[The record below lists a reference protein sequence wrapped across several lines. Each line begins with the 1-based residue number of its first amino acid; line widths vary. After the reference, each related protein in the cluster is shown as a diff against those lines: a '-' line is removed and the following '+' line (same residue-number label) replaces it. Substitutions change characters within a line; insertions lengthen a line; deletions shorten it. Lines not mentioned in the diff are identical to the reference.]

1 MAGRR
6 SDTRIRIQQVALEL
20 FAEQGYE
27 KTTLREVADRLRITR
42 PALYYHYKAKEDI
55 LSGVMGDLSAS
66 VDELNDWA
74 RAQPAT
80 EEARREIL
88 RRIFELL
95 DGQWRPLLRFV
106 QVNQAAMRDIP
117 AGEQM
122 RDSVLAMLT
131 ILSSPRMDAAERFQA
146 VLAVVA
152 ILLGNVPI
160 IDMGLAEDERP
171 RVAMQVAFKL
181 IDGLPGDDGDG
192 DTAGADDGKG
202 AVAG

>member
-6 SDTRIRIQQVALEL
+6 SDTRVRIQRVALEL

-55 LSGVMGDLSAS
+55 LAGVMADLADS

-80 EEARREIL
+80 EEARREVL

-95 DGQWRPLLRFV
+95 DGQWRPLLRFI
-106 QVNQAAMRDIP
+106 QVNQAVMRKIP
-117 AGEQM
+117 AGQRM
-122 RDSVLAMLT
+122 RDSFLAMLA
-131 ILSSPRMDAAERFQA
+131 ILATPEMDPAQRFQ
-146 VLAVVA
+146 VMLAVVA
-152 ILLGNVPI
+152 ILLGSVPI
-160 IDMGLAEDERP
+160 IDMGLTDDERAG
-171 RVAMQVAFKL
+171 VALQAAFKL
-181 IDGLPGDDGDG
+181 IGGLPGDDGD
-192 DTAGADDGKG
+192 DVTAGPDGGKG
-202 AVAG
+202 PVAR